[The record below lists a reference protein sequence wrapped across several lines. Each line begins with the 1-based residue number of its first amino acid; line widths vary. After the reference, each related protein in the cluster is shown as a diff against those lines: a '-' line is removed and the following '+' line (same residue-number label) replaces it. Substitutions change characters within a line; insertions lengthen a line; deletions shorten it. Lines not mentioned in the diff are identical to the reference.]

1 MSDSAASI
9 EQQACAW
16 IAKLNGEP
24 SNQDLQQFRA
34 WMAENP
40 VHRTQMRELA
50 KLWGELDILAELA
63 VSNIPQSG
71 FQNTV
76 IGSALNNFTGLVRN
90 TAHNLINR
98 PAQASAAFVLVIAIA
113 VTTMLS
119 LDRNSYSTEVGQQ
132 QLITLHDGSTVLL
145 NTNSRIKVDYSDQAR
160 NITLVSGQAHFDVKP
175 NPSKPFNVY
184 AGTGLV
190 KAVGTAFS
198 VYLQPEIIEV
208 TVTEGT
214 VELNALQP
222 ATPQPADQ
230 PGSRL
235 VADAK
240 VTKLTLLDAGQNAR
254 IDQRNNSIDQLETVD
269 ASAIMQKLAWH
280 QGLLQFSGDPLQEV
294 VAEISRYTDLNIVI
308 VDPQIRNL
316 RIGGFFKVG
325 ETDKMLEA
333 LETSFGIDAKR
344 LGNHSVHLTAA
355 SPPQESS

>member
-63 VSNIPQSG
+63 VINIPQSG

-222 ATPQPADQ
+222 ATSQPADQ
-230 PGSRL
+230 SGSRL

-333 LETSFGIDAKR
+333 LETSFGIDVKR